1 MLGRGPGGGGSGL
14 VSGSARGRRVGGA
27 SESRYRRQGGAAE
40 PTPISAAREGE
51 GKNARI
57 ERRGREEW
65 VDSVYKCILIRLEC
79 IRRSCIS
86 KCGGPSRGPESSGAE
101 T

>member
-40 PTPISAAREGE
+40 PTPISAAAGE
-51 GKNARI
+51 G
-57 ERRGREEW
+57 RGW
-65 VDSVYKCILIRLEC
+65 SSVYKYALIKLEFIGDLCI
-79 IRRSCIS
+79 
-86 KCGGPSRGPESSGAE
+86 KVCGEPNRGLQSSGAK